1 MKNKNFKKETRSL
14 ILTLLFV
21 LIYYY
26 VVLPPLNLTS
36 PLFWFS
42 LIITIIFY
50 IIVSGIGN
58 LISYGKFDHQG
69 NFHKNV
75 NYKSNK
81 VLKIILST
89 TIISIVTLFIIN
101 IIYSPL
107 FNSKAYAT
115 RIEVIEGTEFT
126 SDVKPVDFKKL
137 ALLDKN
143 SSRKLGDRVMGQLPE
158 LVSQFDVSDIYTQ
171 INYKE
176 SIERITPLEYADI
189 FKYFT
194 NRKDGIKGYIK
205 VDSVT
210 GESSLQKLNK
220 GMKYVPSAIFGED
233 LYRKIRFS
241 YPKDIFGN
249 ITFEVDDENNPYWIV
264 PVIKYKAI
272 GLRREV
278 TNLIIFNPVDGTS
291 KKYKIN
297 EVPNW
302 VDHVYNSEL
311 IIEQI
316 NDWGKYKNGFIN
328 SIFGQ
333 KGVVATTEGYNYL
346 VMNND
351 VYMTT
356 GITSAVRD
364 ESNIGFILT
373 NLRTKE
379 TKYYE
384 VPGAE
389 EYSAMASAEGQVQ
402 QMDYKATFPI
412 LINLN
417 NNPTYIISLK
427 DNAGLVKMYAFV
439 DLVDYQKVTV
449 SDSSKGIEN
458 AAKNYLGNAVDQTK
472 EQESK
477 IIEVKSI
484 TNLLL
489 DGNTYFYITD
499 KNSNKYKVN
508 IKVKESILPFIKVND
523 KLKIT
528 YIKNDINEIITI
540 ENPK

>member
-1 MKNKNFKKETRSL
+1 MKNKNFKKEIRSI
-14 ILTLLFV
+14 ILTLIFG

-26 VVLPPLNLTS
+26 FVLPPINLSS

-42 LIITIIFY
+42 LITTIIFY
-50 IIVSGIGN
+50 IIVSGINN
-58 LISYGKFDHQG
+58 LISYGSFDHKG

-81 VLKIILST
+81 KIGIILIST
-89 TIISIVTLFIIN
+89 IVLIIILFLIN
-101 IIYSPL
+101 IISSPL

-115 RIEVIEGTEFT
+115 RIEVTEGADFT

-137 ALLDKN
+137 ALLDKD

-171 INYKE
+171 INYQE
-176 SIERITPLEYADI
+176 TIERVTPLEYADI

-220 GMKYVPSAIFGED
+220 GMKYVPSAIFNED
-233 LYRKIRFS
+233 LQRKLRFS

-249 ITFEVDDENNPYWIV
+249 ITFEVDDANNPYWIV

-272 GLRREV
+272 GRRKEV
-278 TNLIIFNPVDGTS
+278 ANLIIFNPVDGAS
-291 KKYKIN
+291 KKYKI
-297 EVPNW
+297 EDVPNW
-302 VDHVYNSEL
+302 VDHVYSSEL
-311 IIEQI
+311 ILEQI

-379 TKYYE
+379 TNFYE

-402 QMDYKATFPI
+402 QMDYLATFPI

-417 NNPTYIISLK
+417 NKPTYIISLK

-477 IIEVKSI
+477 NIEVKSI
-484 TNLLL
+484 INLSI

-499 KNSNKYKVN
+499 KNNNKYKVN
-508 IKVKESILPFIKVND
+508 IKVNENILPFIKVND
-523 KLKIT
+523 KLQIT
-528 YIKNDINEIITI
+528 YIKNEIYEIITL

>member
-137 ALLDKN
+137 ALLDKD

-241 YPKDIFGN
+241 YPKDIFDN

-458 AAKNYLGNAVDQTK
+458 AAKDYLGNAVDQTK